1 MTSRWLSMVALILV
15 AGLALAMAAPA
26 VSTQP
31 PATAPAALANATPV
45 PVALASVAPAT
56 DPYVAGSSFTSEAPE
71 PVTKCQIYAYQCVF
85 EGGPCGPG
93 GPNATCFCHNSPD
106 LGWVCAR

>member
-1 MTSRWLSMVALILV
+1 MTSRRLSMVALVLV
-15 AGLALAMAAPA
+15 AGLAWATAAPA

-31 PATAPAALANATPV
+31 PVVAQAAHINVVPAAD
-45 PVALASVAPAT
+45 APAT
-56 DPYVAGSSFTSEAPE
+56 DPYLMGSSFTTEAPE
-71 PVTKCQIYAYQCVF
+71 PVVSCQIYAYQCVF

-93 GPNATCFCHNSPD
+93 GTGAHCFCHNSPD